1 TLKNIYYNRY
11 KREKSY
17 ANIASDLSIYSY
29 NVVTGRVL
37 LDCARN
43 YNAPTAPKRLA
54 QDIRAADIVA

>member
-1 TLKNIYYNRY
+1 MDFIRALVFIVLKYLLLLNF
-11 KREKSY
+11 
-17 ANIASDLSIYSY
+17 
-29 NVVTGRVL
+29 VTGRVL